1 MSNKNDRS
9 KTIASIGGTFD
20 RFHFGHKRY
29 IRMAF
34 MHADYVIIYVNS
46 DEYSQA
52 LKKYPV
58 QSFETRTRRLEVFLS
73 RIGIEQN
80 RYEIRKVNS
89 LAELK
94 HELVQEE
101 IHLSVI
107 VNEYKS
113 MFFEINEMRSL
124 EGKNNISIILKRRA
138 SNLSSTAI
146 YFPSCIYSYI
156 PIATIKKIEQN
167 ELKNLIRI

>member
-1 MSNKNDRS
+1 
-9 KTIASIGGTFD
+9 
-20 RFHFGHKRY
+20 
-29 IRMAF
+29 MAF
-34 MHADYVIIYVNS
+34 MHANYVIIYVNS

-52 LKKYPV
+52 IKKYPV
-58 QSFETRTRRLEVFLS
+58 RSFESRTKRLKNFLT

-94 HELVQEE
+94 HELIQEE

-107 VNEYKS
+107 VNEYKT
-113 MFFEINEMRSL
+113 MFFEINKMRSL
-124 EGKNNISIILKRRA
+124 KGKNSISIIIKRRA
-138 SNLSSTAI
+138 STLSSTAM
-146 YFPSCIYSYI
+146 YFPNCIFSYI

-167 ELKNLIRI
+167 ELKKLIKI